1 MSYEKQTWA
10 KGDIVTSAKLNHME
24 DGIAGGSGVL
34 VVGIVYDEQADTTTL
49 DKTWQEIHDATF
61 SVIITDNPMM
71 GKLYNYISTVAKKMG
86 NSNHTVGTKDN
97 YGVTAVSLTGGKVE
111 SSIYVCN
118 SADDYPVL
126 HTD

>member
-24 DGIAGGSGVL
+24 DGIAGAGGGGVF
-34 VVGIVYDEQADTTTL
+34 VISAVFDEQTEKTRL

-61 SVIITDNPMM
+61 SVIIRDDPMM
-71 GKLYNYISTVAKKMG
+71 GSKVYDYISNVRTTNGNYNVTTVSFKA
-86 NSNHTVGTKDN
+86 DN
-97 YGVTAVSLTGGKVE
+97 VRSFT
-111 SSIYVCN
+111 YVCN

-126 HTD
+126 NTEGE

>member
-1 MSYEKQTWA
+1 MSYEKQTWSTGETITA
-10 KGDIVTSAKLNHME
+10 DKLNHME
-24 DGIAGGSGVL
+24 DGIAGAGGGGVL
-34 VVGIVYDEQADTTTL
+34 VISSVYDEQTETTTL

-71 GKLYNYISTVAKKMG
+71 GKVYDYIRTVGMMMGKYTVA
-86 NSNHTVGTKDN
+86 SAFFSDD
-97 YGVTAVSLTGGKVE
+97 KVQI
-111 SSIYVCN
+111 SKYVCN